1 MATKSNFKRAVPQS
15 QPSIMASLRTT
26 QLVGD
31 SKAVLPAELINAIL
45 DYLPVADMFSFARTS
60 KRMREMVYDD
70 TRWQQRLRSMGCWN
84 EAEAKQR
91 FEEAMRKKLEAQ
103 RAEDARRA
111 GVALNG
117 STNGMPPGDDHV
129 GKTSMTLFDA
139 TIEEDM
145 LRSSQE
151 HQSRP
156 RSTTLDKGFND
167 MTLSAS
173 GTLALSSH
181 IVDPQAAAKVLAN
194 VRSIRGMA
202 RQEYGKVYGALAPFY
217 YDIERSRSHTDP
229 ILFRTYR
236 DPEQQAQMLAQLK
249 VFAKSDYAQGWGQR
263 EEKLDTMTGI
273 FENAVLREF
282 ETGYAEKDFDGRMKR
297 FASVL
302 VTLNGGAA
310 CLDSFIHNHPL
321 MLEKE
326 KLGDPSDC
334 LRNDSVTLEPSHN
347 FFRGLAMSLNEEAA
361 LIDRVFPPTFD
372 VLQAFIERVA
382 DDVIAEYLTTLFDE
396 AHDVSIEA
404 YLKVVAGVFE
414 QALQLAISLHPT
426 KASKSDFKDEA
437 MRIITR
443 CFEPH
448 VDLYLQEELD
458 FFKRRSAAEVDL
470 WEKRLIEEEQTTE
483 TLYMANVN
491 RKAVKQDFLSSFK
504 KVVMMPVNVLPTIG
518 GSGAS
523 KPAETTVGANRSSTF
538 EPTSRS
544 GTPGPGDRSSTPR
557 IEAPTTELAAKA
569 AIMNSRLEGIRS
581 LFSIEVALNLTHM
594 AKSGL
599 ERAARFVRLGGQ
611 SGEEAK
617 EQSEQIFINLV
628 QILGN
633 RHMKLGFDKAVNH
646 LADYKPREV
655 ADHSKEGVAP
665 LVAFLELVNVGDLI
679 QQMVEVFYLQELVA
693 ANLTERDDFL
703 SLAAKEKKRFEAM
716 LDERVAAGLNK
727 GIDVLM
733 DEVEYLCGT
742 TQLPSDFNPPVG
754 PNGVAEIS
762 DIGPSQTATKIV
774 EVVSS
779 HTSML
784 IGSTDKNVLDVFN
797 QEVGVRL
804 FTALCKHL
812 KRQRISVDGAIKLI
826 SDMNAYNAY
835 IVSLR
840 NKPLMQYFAALR
852 ELSQIYLIDAKQA
865 KEIATI
871 IADTDRYHGIFRA
884 EEVYEFAERRADWY
898 QIKSAVEK
906 QMPIAA
912 TAFLIATRRFPDF
925 AAMSAEPLPAEVEAS
940 YSLIIDEI
948 LRASDINTISAKRI
962 RKGLQERVDNDL
974 SQQKDQITTLIM
986 QRFDKF
992 NSEQNGGSEVSE
1004 PIPTVENG
1012 AKTCNGDTSDM
1023 SNHKRSPPDDE
1034 SALSEVDDIPPPKK
1048 KTKKTKTKDED
1059 DDAAFAARL
1068 QAEENARMGRATRGG
1083 NTKRKAP
1090 APKKKTKKKSANR
1103 VKDEDDSDLG
1113 SGSGGEKKSPSR
1125 KGGFHKPMA
1134 LSPAL
1139 SELLGETQ
1147 LSRPQT
1153 VKKIWEYVKARDLQD
1168 PSDKRQIRCDD
1179 AMRAVFKQDRVH
1191 MFTMNKI
1198 LNQNLYA
1205 VDEVVN

>member
-1 MATKSNFKRAVPQS
+1 MATKSNFKRAVPPTQQS
-15 QPSIMASLRTT
+15 VLASLRTT
-26 QLVGD
+26 QLVHD

-60 KRMREMVYDD
+60 RRMREMVYDD
-70 TRWQQRLRSMGCWN
+70 TRWIQRLRSMGCWN

-91 FEEAMRKKLEAQ
+91 FEESMRKKLEAQ
-103 RAEDARRA
+103 KAEEARRS

-117 STNGMPPGDDHV
+117 STNGMPPGDGIP

-145 LRSSQE
+145 LRKSQE
-151 HQSRP
+151 HRSRP
-156 RSTTLDKGFND
+156 RATTLDKGFND
-167 MTLSAS
+167 MTLSPS
-173 GTLALSSH
+173 GTLAQSSYA
-181 IVDPQAAAKVLAN
+181 VDPQAAVRVLAN

-202 RQEYGKVYGALAPFY
+202 RQEYGTVYGALAPFY
-217 YDIERSRSHTDP
+217 YDLERSRSHTDP

-249 VFAKSDYAQGWGQR
+249 IFAKSDYAQGWSQR

-282 ETGYAEKDFDGRMKR
+282 EQGYAEKDFDGRMKR
-297 FASVL
+297 FATVL
-302 VTLNGGAA
+302 VALNGGAA

-326 KLGDPSDC
+326 KLGDPTDC
-334 LRNDSVTLEPSHN
+334 LRNEVLTLEPSHE
-347 FFRGLAMSLNEEAA
+347 FFRGLASALNEEAVI
-361 LIDRVFPPTFD
+361 IDRVFPPTVD
-372 VLQAFIERVA
+372 VLQTFFERVA

-404 YLKVVAGVFE
+404 YLKAVAGLYE
-414 QALQLAISLHPT
+414 QALQLAVSLHPT
-426 KASKSDFKDEA
+426 NASKPDFREEA
-437 MRIITR
+437 MRIVSR
-443 CFEPH
+443 CFEQH
-448 VDLYLQEELD
+448 IDLYLQEELD
-458 FFKRRSAAEVDL
+458 YFKRKSAAEVDL
-470 WEKRLIEEEQTTE
+470 WEKRLMEEEQSTE

-504 KVVMMPVNVLPTIG
+504 KVVMMPVNVLPAIG
-518 GSGAS
+518 GSSAGKTNESAS
-523 KPAETTVGANRSSTF
+523 GVNGTGTLD
-538 EPTSRS
+538 PTSRL
-544 GTPGPGDRSSTPR
+544 GTPLSGERSPTPR
-557 IEAPTTELAAKA
+557 TEAPTTELAAKA

-633 RHMKLGFDKAVNH
+633 RHMKLGFDKAVSH

-693 ANLTERDDFL
+693 ANLTDRDDFL

-742 TQLPSDFNPPVG
+742 TQHPSDFNPPVG
-754 PNGVAEIS
+754 PNGQVQMS

-779 HTSML
+779 HTNML

-852 ELSQIYLIDAKQA
+852 ELSQIYLIDAKEA

-898 QIKSAVEK
+898 QIKGAVEK
-906 QMPIAA
+906 QMYGVGS
-912 TAFLIATRRFPDF
+912 D
-925 AAMSAEPLPAEVEAS
+925 PLPAEVQAS
-940 YSLIIDEI
+940 YSIIIDEI

-962 RKGLQERVDNDL
+962 RKGLQERVEDDL
-974 SQQKDQITTLIM
+974 SQQKAQITALIM

-992 NSEQNGGSEVSE
+992 NNEQNGGSEVSE

-1012 AKTCNGDTSDM
+1012 AKASNDDTSDV
-1023 SNHKRSPPDDE
+1023 SHNKRSPPDDE
-1034 SALSEVDDIPPPKK
+1034 SVLSEVEDVAPPKK
-1048 KTKKTKTKDED
+1048 KVKKTKVKDED

-1083 NTKRKAP
+1083 NTKRKAA
-1090 APKKKTKKKSANR
+1090 APKKTKTKKKSSTR
-1103 VKDEDDSDLG
+1103 IKDEDDSDIA

-1153 VKKIWEYVKARDLQD
+1153 VKKIWEYVKERELQD
-1168 PSDKRQIRCDD
+1168 PDDRRQIRCDD